1 MVRGGVMFT
10 NVHPEK
16 QNMHEN
22 AFQFVPAIYL
32 NMQLMFEIYGHVCVQ
47 SIVQRWFLF

>member
-1 MVRGGVMFT
+1 MFT
-10 NVHPEK
+10 NVHLKK

-32 NMQLMFEIYGHVCVQ
+32 NIPLMFEIY
-47 SIVQRWFLF
+47 RLT